1 MPSPTSR
8 ARITSVIPW
17 VRSIAT
23 ARAPGGK
30 AGHDSPSVHRTP
42 GRLVAFS
49 DGVFAIA
56 ITLLVLEIRPPTD
69 FMNLLHE
76 LAALWPS
83 YIAYA
88 LTFLFIGQVWA
99 NHHVM
104 FDHIR
109 VVDRVMLLL
118 NTLLL
123 MIVAFLP
130 FATSVLAGALRNGH
144 SIRTA
149 VVFYGFAFDATAL
162 TFNVV
167 WRYARRHQLL
177 SKTLDTAGATAI
189 GRRFQLA
196 LAWLTIGALLGLLIP
211 FLGLAIIAAFNAYY
225 WLPIRGESPRAES

>member
-1 MPSPTSR
+1 MLASTTGQER
-8 ARITSVIPW
+8 DYVEFGALYAATGWRRI
-17 VRSIAT
+17 A
-23 ARAPGGK
+23 A
-30 AGHDSPSVHRTP
+30 
-42 GRLVAFS
+42 
-49 DGVFAIA
+49 
-56 ITLLVLEIRPPTD
+56 
-69 FMNLLHE
+69 MLHE

-149 VVFYGFAFDATAL
+149 VVFTAWHS
-162 TFNVV
+162 TP
-167 WRYARRHQLL
+167 Q
-177 SKTLDTAGATAI
+177 
-189 GRRFQLA
+189 
-196 LAWLTIGALLGLLIP
+196 P
-211 FLGLAIIAAFNAYY
+211 
-225 WLPIRGESPRAES
+225 